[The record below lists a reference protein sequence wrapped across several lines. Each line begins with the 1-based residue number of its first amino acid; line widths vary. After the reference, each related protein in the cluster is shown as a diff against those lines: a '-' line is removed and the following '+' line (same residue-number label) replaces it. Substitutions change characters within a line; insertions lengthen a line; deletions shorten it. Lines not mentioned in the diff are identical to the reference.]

1 LDDRW
6 ASAVKATCQG
16 VGQFPG
22 PFRFP
27 DCLDVTIL
35 MPVKQLR
42 TMKPTRFRLDTHSG
56 SKTATTARLT
66 SMSERSRFQLAV
78 FGTAINLG
86 TLSPF
91 N

>member
-1 LDDRW
+1 MGGFLL
-6 ASAVKATCQG
+6 ASKTWRLRRVVEQTL
-16 VGQFPG
+16 PS
-22 PFRFP
+22 
-27 DCLDVTIL
+27 INW
-35 MPVKQLR
+35 PVKQLR